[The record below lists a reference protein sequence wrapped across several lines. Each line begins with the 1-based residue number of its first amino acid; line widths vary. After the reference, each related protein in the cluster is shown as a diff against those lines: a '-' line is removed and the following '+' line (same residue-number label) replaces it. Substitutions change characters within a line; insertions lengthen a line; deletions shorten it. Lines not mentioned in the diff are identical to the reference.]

1 MEKKLKKKIK
11 IHWFSILLLV
21 LFLGGVC
28 LFFSYLI
35 KIPVKNIYIK
45 GNSILTDLEIIEEA
59 GLEDYPSYYTLLNN
73 NIYKRLD
80 KNPLIDKVKITR
92 KIYPTIVIEIEEAT
106 PLFYKEEDQ
115 KLVLDNKKEIS
126 LERVTVARLVNH
138 IPSDKYNAFIN
149 GLTKIDK
156 DIRKM
161 MSEIIYEPND
171 QDKDRFRI
179 IMNDGNTVYLTLTK
193 FKQMNYY
200 NDVIVKLENKKG
212 ILYLDSGNH
221 FQIIE

>member
-1 MEKKLKKKIK
+1 M
-11 IHWFSILLLV
+11 LL
-21 LFLGGVC
+21 
-28 LFFSYLI
+28 
-35 KIPVKNIYIK
+35 
-45 GNSILTDLEIIEEA
+45 
-59 GLEDYPSYYTLLNN
+59 
-73 NIYKRLD
+73 
-80 KNPLIDKVKITR
+80 KITR